1 MSQDDAFNRAIELID
16 AANREDPNQ
25 EIVDGKACPKESLY
39 SQRMSD
45 MLQRYA
51 PEADEAI
58 QLAVRTQHIE
68 RWKSPRDAYP
78 AGRKGY
84 LHWRKDLYKFH
95 ADTAAGLLAQAGC
108 NEEAIERVKQAVS
121 KQGIKSNP
129 DTQLLEDVI
138 GLVFI
143 EHYMEDFAAR
153 HPDYDEAKWLD
164 IIRKTWKKMSPQANE
179 FALSGSIRLPQ
190 PLVPLIQKAISAN

>member
-1 MSQDDAFNRAIELID
+1 MSQSYAFDRAIELVD

-25 EIVDGKACPKESLY
+25 EMVDGKAWPKELLY

-51 PEADEAI
+51 PDADEAI
-58 QLAVRTQHIE
+58 QLAVRAQHIE

-78 AGRKGY
+78 AGRTGY

-108 NEEAIERVKQAVS
+108 SEQTIERVRQALS
-121 KQGIKSNP
+121 KRGIKSNP

-143 EHYMEDFAAR
+143 EYYMEDFAAR
-153 HPDYDEAKWLD
+153 HPEYEEAKWLD
-164 IIRKTWKKMSPQANE
+164 IIRKTWRKMSPQANE
-179 FALSGSIRLPQ
+179 FALSGAIRLPE
-190 PLVPLIQKAISAN
+190 PLIPLIQKAVSAS

>member
-1 MSQDDAFNRAIELID
+1 MTQSDSFNKAIALID

-25 EIVDGKACPKESLY
+25 ETADGKVQPKELLY

-51 PEADEAI
+51 PGADEAM
-58 QLAVRTQHIE
+58 QLAVRAQHIE

-95 ADTAAGLLAQAGC
+95 AETAAGLLAQAGC
-108 NEEAIERVKQAVS
+108 SEETIERLKLAVS

-143 EHYMEDFAAR
+143 EHYMADFAAR
-153 HPDYDEAKWLD
+153 HPDYTEEKWLD
-164 IIRKTWKKMSPQANE
+164 IIRKTWRKMSPEANA
-179 FALSGSIRLPQ
+179 FALSGNIRLPE
-190 PLVPLIQKAISAN
+190 PLVPLIQKAVSS

>member
-1 MSQDDAFNRAIELID
+1 MSQHASLDKAIELID

-25 EIVDGKACPKESLY
+25 ETADGKAFPKELLY

-51 PEADEAI
+51 PDADEAM
-58 QLAVRTQHIE
+58 QLAVRAQHIE

-84 LHWRKDLYKFH
+84 LRWRSDLYKFH
-95 ADTAAGLLAQAGC
+95 AETAVGLLAQAGC
-108 NEEAIERVKQAVS
+108 SEDVIERVRQAVS
-121 KQGIKSNP
+121 KRNIRSNP

-143 EHYMEDFAAR
+143 EHYMEGFASR

-164 IIRKTWKKMSPQANE
+164 IIRKTWKKMSPRAQE
-179 FALSGSIRLPQ
+179 FALSGSIRLPE
-190 PLVPLIQKAISAN
+190 PLIPLIQKAISG